1 MSFEVLVVEDESIIA
16 LDFQSILM
24 KKDHN
29 VKIVSSGE
37 SAIKEIENGNF
48 DLVFMDV
55 ALNGDL
61 DGIETAK
68 IIKSKHPN
76 IKIVFVSGSSN
87 LTDMENINQL
97 KPYKFISKPLKPKEL
112 EGII

>member
-1 MSFEVLVVEDESIIA
+1 MSSKVLVVEDESIIA
-16 LDFQSILM
+16 LDFQSILI
-24 KKDHN
+24 KKDHI
-29 VKIVSSGE
+29 VKIASSGE
-37 SAIKEIENGNF
+37 SALKEIEKGNY

-55 ALNGDL
+55 ALNGQL

-68 IIKSKHPN
+68 IIRSKYPN

-87 LTDMENINQL
+87 LTDIENINLL

>member
-1 MSFEVLVVEDESIIA
+1 
-16 LDFQSILM
+16 M
-24 KKDHN
+24 KKDHS
-29 VKIVSSGE
+29 VKIASSGE
-37 SAIKEIENGNF
+37 SALKEIEKENF
-48 DLVFMDV
+48 DLIFMDV
-55 ALNGDL
+55 ALNGNL

-68 IIKSKHPN
+68 IIKSKYPN
-76 IKIVFVSGSSN
+76 MKIVFVSGSSN